1 MFKLRKQE
9 FSYVEKQLGLHLQ
22 MNPFGEVE
30 RFKLKITNSLVL
42 NSKWHHAE
50 QEKETRFHSLE

>member
-1 MFKLRKQE
+1 MG
-9 FSYVEKQLGLHLQ
+9 KQLGLHLQ

-42 NSKWHHAE
+42 NSKWLHAE
-50 QEKETRFHSLE
+50 QEKGTRFHSLQ

>member
-1 MFKLRKQE
+1 M
-9 FSYVEKQLGLHLQ
+9 EKQLGLHLQ

-30 RFKLKITNSLVL
+30 RFKLKITNSLIL

-50 QEKETRFHSLE
+50 QEGGTHFHSLQ